1 MHLLRVPIPVFRN
14 SILDPQNPL
23 LPGFLRIVVVV
34 IAPVVAAAGRC
45 GHRRCVHRP
54 FDEPLHFFAVRGPM
68 RNVRTGGPPSGILRG
83 ASSPPPLPPIADDDD
98 QCSADAAR
106 DLSSGGGVRRNL
118 LLYNS
123 ANQPTDQPSNP
134 PTYQPTNPPILFF
147 VQLIFQSRSY
157 KFSTPNFPLTTKKVV
172 KTTLCTTGCGQL
184 PPKYPSFLEGVL
196 ELLCR
201 DIRMVV
207 FSK

>member
-45 GHRRCVHRP
+45 GRPRCVHRP
-54 FDEPLHFFAVRGPM
+54 FDESLHFFAVRGPM

-83 ASSPPPLPPIADDDD
+83 ASSPPPLLPPLPPAADNIDPH
-98 QCSADAAR
+98 SINSGR
-106 DLSSGGGVRRNL
+106 DLLSGGGVRRHL

-123 ANQPTDQPSNP
+123 ANRPTHQFCS
-134 PTYQPTNPPILFF
+134 
-147 VQLIFQSRSY
+147 
-157 KFSTPNFPLTTKKVV
+157 
-172 KTTLCTTGCGQL
+172 LC
-184 PPKYPSFLEGVL
+184 
-196 ELLCR
+196 
-201 DIRMVV
+201 D
-207 FSK
+207 

>member
-45 GHRRCVHRP
+45 GRRRCVHRP

-83 ASSPPPLPPIADDDD
+83 ASSPPPLLPPLPPAAADDDD
-98 QCSADAAR
+98 QRSVDAGR
-106 DLSSGGGVRRNL
+106 DLSSGGGIL
-118 LLYNS
+118 LIFS
-123 ANQPTDQPSNP
+123 SKIQPTDQLTNS
-134 PTYQPTNPPILFF
+134 TTHQPTNFAF
-147 VQLIFQSRSY
+147 ARLIFQSRSY
-157 KFSTPNFPLTTKKVV
+157 KFSTPNYPLTKKR
-172 KTTLCTTGCGQL
+172 
-184 PPKYPSFLEGVL
+184 S
-196 ELLCR
+196 
-201 DIRMVV
+201 
-207 FSK
+207 